1 MVEVCRG
8 SERKT
13 ERTGRVVYFITTTMV
28 DDHGDTP
35 VPSKTRFAWSPPPPP
50 HLLLMLPGVAT
61 TTCVIALSLTLSKE
75 HETPSFDVNARKL
88 E

>member
-1 MVEVCRG
+1 MKYAEG

-13 ERTGRVVYFITTTMV
+13 ERTGRVVYLITTTMA

-35 VPSKTRFAWSPPPPP
+35 VPSKARFARPSTP

-75 HETPSFDVNARKL
+75 QETPSFEVNARKS